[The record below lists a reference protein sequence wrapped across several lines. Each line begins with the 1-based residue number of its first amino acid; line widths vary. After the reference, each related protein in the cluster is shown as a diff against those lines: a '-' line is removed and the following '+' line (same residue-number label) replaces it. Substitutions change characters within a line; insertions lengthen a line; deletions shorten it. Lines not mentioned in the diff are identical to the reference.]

1 MPARDKK
8 LMRQKKIT
16 IRYKTPSR
24 EPISAIVTQTQDE
37 LGNWLMPV
45 VLWQVGHEAKIIE
58 SARYVEDMGK
68 ALIVAAYFA
77 DEYALKVKNDVFE
90 QIENE
95 IKIEEKEDFQ

>member
-1 MPARDKK
+1 MPRDKRPF
-8 LMRQKKIT
+8 RQKKIT

-45 VLWQVGHEAKIIE
+45 ILWQEGHDAKIIE
-58 SARYVEDMGK
+58 SARYAEDKGK

-77 DEYALKVKNDVFE
+77 DEYALKVKDNVFAE
-90 QIENE
+90 SENE
-95 IKIEEKEDFQ
+95 VEIEEQEDFR

>member
-1 MPARDKK
+1 MSRDKK
-8 LMRQKKIT
+8 LIRQKRIT

-37 LGNWLMPV
+37 LGNWLMPTI
-45 VLWQVGHEAKIIE
+45 LWQTGHDARIVE
-58 SARYVEDMGK
+58 SARYAEDMGK

-77 DEYALKVKNDVFE
+77 DEYALKVKSDEFA

-95 IKIEEKEDFQ
+95 VEVEEKEDFV

>member
-1 MPARDKK
+1 MAVHDKK

-24 EPISAIVTQTQDE
+24 DPISAIVTQTQDE
-37 LGNWLMPV
+37 LGNWLMPTI
-45 VLWQVGHEAKIIE
+45 LWQQGHDAKIIE
-58 SARYVEDMGK
+58 SARYAEDMGK

-77 DEYALKVKNDVFE
+77 DEYALKVKSNEFA

-95 IKIEEKEDFQ
+95 VEVEEKEDFV

>member
-1 MPARDKK
+1 MPVPNKK

-24 EPISAIVTQTQDE
+24 DPISAIVTQTQDE

-45 VLWQVGHEAKIIE
+45 ILWQEGHEAKVIE
-58 SARYVEDMGK
+58 SAQYAEDKGK

-77 DEYALKVKNDVFE
+77 EEYALRVKERVFAE
-90 QIENE
+90 MENE
-95 IKIEEKEDFQ
+95 IEIEEKEGFQ